1 MGCGDSKLE
10 LNPGDISG
18 TEGPR
23 LAADVPRP
31 RVPNDKVNSANTPA
45 GFQYNTP
52 RGNLQMERVNQM
64 VGQAPDAPA
73 NRLREGRFPKHYRN
87 QEGPRDNR
95 RHNFSGFESGRPGQD
110 PRDPRDGRLYEYPV
124 KTMGQP
130 QPLKNTFNF
139 AEPPATLQETMQA
152 TQANHE
158 HLGDLDYEP
167 PNDPGALR
175 AVTNKDG
182 QVMGV
187 IYHPAGNPRGY
198 ERARIEPLD
207 AQGRAEQARYREQKL
222 ASSSTWPRRGP
233 EPSVPE

>member
-18 TEGPR
+18 AEGPR
-23 LAADVPRP
+23 PVADVPRP

-52 RGNLQMERVNQM
+52 RGNLQMDRVNQI
-64 VGQAPDAPA
+64 VQNAPGAPA
-73 NRLREGRFPKHYRN
+73 HGLGRGVFPKHYRN
-87 QEGPRDNR
+87 QEGPRDNPH
-95 RHNFSGFESGRPGQD
+95 HNLSGFESGRPGQD
-110 PRDPRDGRLYEYPV
+110 PGDPRDGRLYEYPV
-124 KTMGQP
+124 KTMAQP
-130 QPLKNTFNF
+130 QPLKNTFDYTRR
-139 AEPPATLQETMQA
+139 AATLAQTIRA
-152 TQANHE
+152 TRPDDE
-158 HLGDLDYEP
+158 DFRDPTREP

-187 IYHPAGNPRGY
+187 VYHPEGNRNGY

-207 AQGRAEQARYREQKL
+207 AQGRGEQARYRDQQL

-233 EPSVPE
+233 ESSVPQ